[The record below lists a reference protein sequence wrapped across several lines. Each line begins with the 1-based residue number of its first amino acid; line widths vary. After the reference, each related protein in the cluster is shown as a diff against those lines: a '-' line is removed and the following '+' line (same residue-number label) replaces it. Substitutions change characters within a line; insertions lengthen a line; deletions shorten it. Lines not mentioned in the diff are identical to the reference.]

1 MGADLSGGGLYEAIT
16 GEPVSELIQHTN
28 TGDILPATDSLIG
41 SDGEFTGKLEL
52 LKDALAQ
59 VNYDHVIIDT
69 PPALCAITLLAIVAS
84 SDLIIPLEPCL
95 YSIQGFEQLYYYL
108 NRIKDHTGYSPK
120 IDGLLF
126 TRYDPRMIVPRQM
139 REALTERAAELGV
152 DVFKTTIK
160 TAAAV
165 RKAQAK
171 GAGILELYPDSQA
184 AEDYKAFTKEYLKK

>member
-1 MGADLSGGGLYEAIT
+1 MRIVSILSQKGGVGKTTTALALAECLRAKKKKVLLVDADQQQNSSLSMGADLSGGGLYEAIT

-108 NRIKDHTGYSPK
+108 NRIKDHAFRCRQSARRA
-120 IDGLLF
+120 
-126 TRYDPRMIVPRQM
+126 TRAWQ
-139 REALTERAAELGV
+139 
-152 DVFKTTIK
+152 
-160 TAAAV
+160 
-165 RKAQAK
+165 
-171 GAGILELYPDSQA
+171 
-184 AEDYKAFTKEYLKK
+184 